1 MERIETPRSQTCV
14 RWRSLE
20 RNPALRM
27 TRYRPTGRAL
37 GVWIGVVV
45 VAVVSWAVTEVP
57 AGAAGDG
64 YAANASGIDRTKT
77 ADPLAKAEGVQV
89 ATSVCEAQAL
99 KAAKARNPA
108 LEIEIPAEFD
118 RPFPTL
124 AACESHELAWD
135 EAAEGPKQ
143 PIPFSH
149 AHHAGLYQMEC
160 LYCHTGTDRSAV
172 AGMPS
177 VELCMGCHANF
188 PQEYDQLEGIQ
199 ILKEH
204 WERGEPVQWEQIH
217 RLPEHVQFRHN
228 RHVAAGLACNTCH
241 GSAEAPVENQ
251 HKLHLVPDTKWWY
264 YGLPTQ
270 KLEMGWCIQCHRQNG
285 ASQDCLTCHY

>member
-1 MERIETPRSQTCV
+1 VVWMGA
-14 RWRSLE
+14 
-20 RNPALRM
+20 AL
-27 TRYRPTGRAL
+27 
-37 GVWIGVVV
+37 V
-45 VAVVSWAVTEVP
+45 VAALWAGVETP
-57 AGAAGDG
+57 AGAAGDE
-64 YAANASGIDRTKT
+64 AAPSGIDR
-77 ADPLAKAEGVQV
+77 ARSVDPLAHADEVQT
-89 ATSVCEAQAL
+89 ASSVCEAQAL
-99 KAAKARNPA
+99 KAAKAANPD
-108 LEIEIPAEFD
+108 LQIEIPAEYD
-118 RPFPTL
+118 RDFPTHE
-124 AACESHELAWD
+124 ACESHDLAWD
-135 EAAEGPKQ
+135 DQAPGPRQ

-149 AHHAGLYQMEC
+149 AHHAGLYEIEC

-217 RLPEHVQFRHN
+217 RVPEHVQFRHN
-228 RHVAAGLACNTCH
+228 RHVQAGVDCNTCH
-241 GSAEAPVENQ
+241 GSAEQPVEKMD
-251 HKLHLVPDTKWWY
+251 KLYLVPDTKWWA

-270 KLEMGWCIQCHRQNG
+270 KLEMGWCIKCHRQNG